1 MDPQLNLDGSRFHA
15 ACARC
20 SDCQCQIT
28 VSNFTI
34 TKSDSAAQTLL
45 CTTHYLKRFG
55 EAGGTYCLDSS
66 KFVKKSERDALAP
79 DVLLKAM
86 TPAAKAADGLV
97 TNDLPEGLSFD
108 KFNNSFAT
116 ALQQTNA
123 AAASGGVGG
132 DFPYEDSVPL
142 EARRRSLQYQQQ
154 QGASSTAAGSID
166 FPTDAADLDSRVRS
180 LQEAYDGSQSL
191 SSGGGGDPGA
201 ATTDFPFDA
210 APSLEARK
218 RAFVPAPPAM
228 PSPATTPA
236 VASLPLAPPA
246 LEPKTEH
253 LPEAE
258 RGFDNS
264 LAPNSAGLREGS
276 GRFVSQSGALY
287 DGQWS
292 SSLMQG
298 FGTVRLSNGSEYT
311 GELRAS
317 KFHGQGSLVS
327 AHGYAYEGEWQN
339 GRYHGQGR
347 LTYSDGKVVVGVWEN
362 DVLIQGVQA
371 YPDL

>member
-20 SDCQCQIT
+20 SDCNCQIT

-66 KFVKKSERDALAP
+66 KFKKTSERDALAP
-79 DVLLKAM
+79 DVLLKALN
-86 TPAAKAADGLV
+86 PSAKAADGLV

-123 AAASGGVGG
+123 AMASGGAGG
-132 DFPYEDSVPL
+132 DFPFEDAVPL
-142 EARRRSLQYQQQ
+142 EARRRSLQHQQQ
-154 QGASSTAAGSID
+154 QGASGAAAGSID

-180 LQEAYDGSQSL
+180 LQEAYDGSQATSPL
-191 SSGGGGDPGA
+191 SQSGGDLGA

-210 APSLEARK
+210 APSLEARR
-218 RAFVPAPPAM
+218 RAFAPAPTIVPWPTASSQPSSQPPAPPADE
-228 PSPATTPA
+228 PAD
-236 VASLPLAPPA
+236 
-246 LEPKTEH
+246 
-253 LPEAE
+253 E
-258 RGFDNS
+258 RGFDS
-264 LAPNSAGLREGS
+264 GLATNSAGLREGT
-276 GRFVSQSGALY
+276 GRFVSQSGSLY
-287 DGQWS
+287 DGQWRS
-292 SSLMQG
+292 GLMQG
-298 FGTVRLSNGSEYT
+298 FGTVRLSNGSTYT
-311 GELRAS
+311 GDLLAS

-327 AHGYAYEGEWQN
+327 AHGYAYEGEWQH

-347 LTYSDGKVVVGVWEN
+347 LTYSDGKVVVGVWES
-362 DVLIQGVQA
+362 DILVQGVQA